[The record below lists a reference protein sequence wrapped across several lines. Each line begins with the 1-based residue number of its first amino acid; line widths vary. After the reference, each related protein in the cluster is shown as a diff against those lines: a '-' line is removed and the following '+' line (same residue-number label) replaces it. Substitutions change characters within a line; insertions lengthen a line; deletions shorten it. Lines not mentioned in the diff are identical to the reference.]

1 MSRYTAYLSLLCVIV
16 ITILTGVA
24 RAEPSGTDAVWVR
37 LKQTYFS
44 HRSIQNGDGVIG
56 LRAPYRAEDAA
67 IVPITIKDLL
77 PPDSKRRIEKIWLVI
92 DNNPVPMSAVFNFT
106 PLAGSADI
114 ATRVRVNAY
123 THMRAIAETDDG
135 KLYMATRYV
144 KASGG
149 CSAPAS
155 KDPQAALAHLGE
167 MKLKAYDQTAP
178 LGNPRQVLL
187 MIRHPNNT
195 GLQMNQLTRLYTPAH
210 YVKQISVDYAANPVL
225 TVNSTFSFSENPSLR
240 FDFAPQG
247 PGKLTAKVIDNK
259 NMHFSESAWIEPMA
273 VQAARP

>member
-16 ITILTGVA
+16 ITILTSVA

-44 HRSIQNGDGVIG
+44 HRSIQNGDGVIA
-56 LRAPYRAEDAA
+56 LRAPFRAEDAA

-77 PPDSKRRIEKIWLVI
+77 PPDSKRHIEKVWLVI

-123 THMRAIAETDDG
+123 THMRAIAQTDDG

-144 KASGG
+144 RASGG

-167 MKLKAYDQTAP
+167 IKLKAYDQTAQ
-178 LGNPRQVLL
+178 LGSPRQVLL

-247 PGKLTAKVIDNK
+247 PGKLTAKVVDNK
-259 NMHFSESAWIEPMA
+259 NMRFSESAWIEPMA
-273 VQAARP
+273 AQAARP